1 MKSKFFTRVF
11 SVTLT
16 HVFLV
21 AIIAAMSFIIACGE
35 DSNPIVDEHDEDEV
49 EHVDAEGFVLK
60 VNEANV
66 YEQFQGNHTGGLTVT
81 AGDEIVVE
89 VVFLNDHKEEIQPP
103 GHDEQEEHDH
113 DEEEEEEEYS
123 LSLTEYDSNIID
135 IHLPDHDEE
144 HDDDDE
150 HDEESEHLSFEVVGL
165 NEGNTEIKLQLLHG
179 EHADFTAALKIP
191 VTVNK

>member
-1 MKSKFFTRVF
+1 MLMLMASYF
-11 SVTLT
+11 
-16 HVFLV
+16 
-21 AIIAAMSFIIACGE
+21 A
-35 DSNPIVDEHDEDEV
+35 D
-49 EHVDAEGFVLK
+49 GFVLK
-60 VNEANV
+60 VDEVNV

-81 AGDEIVVE
+81 AGEEIVVE

-103 GHDEQEEHDH
+103 GHDEE
-113 DEEEEEEEYS
+113 DEEEEHS

-135 IHLPDHDEE
+135 IHLPDHDED
-144 HDDDDE
+144 HDDDE